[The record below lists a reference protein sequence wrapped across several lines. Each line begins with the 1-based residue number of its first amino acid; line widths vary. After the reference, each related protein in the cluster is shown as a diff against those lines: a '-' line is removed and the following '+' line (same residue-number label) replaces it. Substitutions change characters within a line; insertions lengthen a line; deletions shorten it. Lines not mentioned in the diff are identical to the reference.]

1 MEGGSMM
8 LDLNSLDQM
17 QLDAIREIGNIGA
30 GHAAAALSEMIGY
43 PVDIDIPKAEL
54 VSIYNLD
61 SYYGDPDASCTAVFA
76 ASDSATPLNFMLL
89 LKEDAVA
96 QIVGLLVAKQ
106 FGMQMDFSA
115 MELEMVDSALG
126 EIGNILLGSFLN
138 AVNELL
144 GLTNGITTPAVTH
157 DMLASILSVVAA
169 MFGQYGD
176 IALVTK
182 SNLNIMS
189 NDRTQS
195 RSLDASILLMSEP
208 QVLEMLLKKL
218 GVISDSPV

>member
-1 MEGGSMM
+1 M

-17 QLDAIREIGNIGA
+17 QLDAIREIGNIGV

-61 SYYGDPDASCTAVFA
+61 SYYGDPDASCAAVFA

-89 LKEDAVA
+89 LREDAVA
-96 QIVGLLVAKQ
+96 ELVGLLVAKQ
-106 FGMQMDFSA
+106 FGMQMDFSSMA
-115 MELEMVDSALG
+115 LEMIDSALG

-138 AVNELL
+138 AINDLL
-144 GLTNGITTPAVTH
+144 GVTNGITTPAVTH

-182 SNLNIMS
+182 SNLNVMS
-189 NDRTQS
+189 ADRTQS

-218 GVISDSPV
+218 GVIREA

>member
-1 MEGGSMM
+1 M

-17 QLDAIREIGNIGA
+17 QLDAIREIGNIGV

-61 SYYGDPDASCTAVFA
+61 SYYGDPDASCAAVFA
-76 ASDSATPLNFMLL
+76 ASDSAAPLNFMLL
-89 LKEDAVA
+89 LREDAVA
-96 QIVGLLVAKQ
+96 ELVGLLVAKQ
-106 FGMQMDFSA
+106 FGMQMDFSSMA
-115 MELEMVDSALG
+115 LEMIDSALG

-138 AVNELL
+138 AINDLL
-144 GLTNGITTPAVTH
+144 GVTNGITTPAVTH

-182 SNLNIMS
+182 SNLNVMS
-189 NDRTQS
+189 ADRTQS

-208 QVLEMLLKKL
+208 QVLDMLLKKL
-218 GVISDSPV
+218 GVIREA